1 MSSKIHDVTA
11 TAGTVSIEPG
21 GAKQVATSGGHKFVL
36 TTEGI
41 LHAWGDNQYGQLGF
55 APDTDYGYTPSNT
68 NRPTIVDGTWSK
80 VAAGGKHSAAIDTDG
95 HLWTAG
101 GTGKGQLGTGDTDNR
116 TTWTETASDR
126 TFTDVACG
134 NDFTLAIAADGTLW
148 FAGWGT
154 PDWTPVQ
161 PGTTFTQVSATA
173 NTWAALAS
181 DGTVQYNTNN
191 QASVYTR
198 GDICTQVATGPDT
211 VLCLRADGNV
221 YTNTNGWHDTGLKD
235 VKSIAAGHHSYY
247 AITNDGHLWTWGWNG
262 DGQLANGR
270 TGNGTYWTNGGTA
283 GNKDIVSTPADTGV
297 TASAVAGG
305 DRDALIV
312 SDKVMIAGY
321 DPYGDGKSGAMR
333 DTGLKGAATTV
344 DPTAMP
350 VTPTGESDDGT
361 DTTRTYNLP
370 YTVEP
375 GGQVVFHMT
384 GTVNR
389 EDRTQTVRNQ
399 AWFDSTDTPYKGTPN
414 ARANGKTIPNKPDDT
429 KLDKSS
435 NDITGNKACMTG
447 TDYQGADHEHTFTDL
462 HEDSCDQVGGII
474 PAYTR
479 KPVSGSIS
487 GLIWR
492 DTNRDGIRQTDETER
507 IGGQKVFLYDMQGH
521 QVSTTTT
528 AKDGTYRFTGLRLA
542 SYTVQFTR
550 VDRADFTKTDQGD
563 TDPARD
569 MSSTDSDASTRED
582 DHGRATPTITLTE
595 TSPDKPH
602 IDAGV
607 VPATDWTR
615 SMPMTGLGILPVILI
630 LGVACTGAGVGMYVR
645 NSKSKKENTNDKA

>member
-1 MSSKIHDVTA
+1 MH
-11 TAGTVSIEPG
+11 
-21 GAKQVATSGGHKFVL
+21 
-36 TTEGI
+36 
-41 LHAWGDNQYGQLGF
+41 
-55 APDTDYGYTPSNT
+55 
-68 NRPTIVDGTWSK
+68 
-80 VAAGGKHSAAIDTDG
+80 
-95 HLWTAG
+95 
-101 GTGKGQLGTGDTDNR
+101 
-116 TTWTETASDR
+116 
-126 TFTDVACG
+126 
-134 NDFTLAIAADGTLW
+134 
-148 FAGWGT
+148 
-154 PDWTPVQ
+154 
-161 PGTTFTQVSATA
+161 
-173 NTWAALAS
+173 
-181 DGTVQYNTNN
+181 
-191 QASVYTR
+191 
-198 GDICTQVATGPDT
+198 T
-211 VLCLRADGNV
+211 VLCLRADGTV
-221 YTNTNGWHDTGLKD
+221 QIGSSPVAGLKD

-270 TGNGTYWTNGGTA
+270 TGNGTYWTNNSTA
-283 GNKDIVSTPADTGV
+283 GNKDIVSTPTDTGV

-333 DTGLKGAATTV
+333 DTGLKGTATTV

-350 VTPTGESDDGT
+350 VTPTGESDDGG
-361 DTTRTYNLP
+361 DATRTYNLP

-389 EDRTQTVRNQ
+389 EDKTQTVHNQ

-414 ARANGKTIPNKPDDT
+414 ARANGKTIPDKPDDT

-435 NDITGNKACMTG
+435 NDITGNPSCMTG
-447 TDYQGADHEHTFTDL
+447 TDYQGADHEHTFADG

-474 PAYTR
+474 PAYVR
-479 KPVSGSIS
+479 KPVSGTIS
-487 GLIWR
+487 GLYWR

-542 SYTVQFTR
+542 AYTVQFTR
-550 VDRADFTKTDQGD
+550 VDRADFTRTDQGD

-569 MSSTDSDASTRED
+569 MSSTDSDASTGED

-595 TSPDKPH
+595 TDPDKPH

-607 VPATDWTR
+607 VPAADWTR
-615 SMPMTGLGILPVILI
+615 SMPMTGMGILPIILI
-630 LGVACTGAGVGMYVR
+630 LGVACTGTGVGMYVR
-645 NSKSKKENTNDKA
+645 NSKSKKEQTNDKA